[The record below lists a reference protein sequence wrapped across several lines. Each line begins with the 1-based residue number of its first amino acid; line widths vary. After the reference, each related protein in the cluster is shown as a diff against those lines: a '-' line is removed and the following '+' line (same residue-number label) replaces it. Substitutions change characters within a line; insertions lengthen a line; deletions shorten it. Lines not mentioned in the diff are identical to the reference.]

1 MSHELSITTPLPKGK
16 IGTSPQHL
24 CHKLYRLCIYESQY
38 IYIYTCESRTEYS
51 TSLLTLFHG
60 TIGTG
65 WRRLIGSPKLQ
76 IIFHKRTTKYM
87 SLLRKMIYTDKGS
100 YESSPLCIY
109 LLLCI
114 CICIC
119 SQDLS
124 LLIQH
129 TLYLLI
135 YM

>member
-1 MSHELSITTPLPKGK
+1 MSHELSIITPLPKGK

-24 CHKLYRLCIYESQY
+24 CHKLYRLCKYESQY

-76 IIFHKRTTKYM
+76 IIFHKRTTKYR
-87 SLLRKMIYTDKGS
+87 SLLRKMTYKDKGS
-100 YESSPLCIY
+100 YESLPPCTSP
-109 LLLCI
+109 
-114 CICIC
+114 
-119 SQDLS
+119 
-124 LLIQH
+124 
-129 TLYLLI
+129 LYLLYHKPYRLHI
-135 YM
+135 NMSHKLYTYMYK